1 MAITT
6 IRSIVITVP
15 SIRSGVLSVYYIV
28 KNLNVH
34 KTCVCYKYADTVVWY
49 NSECLAGRSSRCLV
63 TVILSCRAGKTA
75 LSDGLTSGSKKDV
88 SLATA
93 RRWDLAT
100 SF

>member
-15 SIRSGVLSVYYIV
+15 SIRSSVLFDYIV